1 MTTRDVSG
9 NEETAR
15 RLMMAA
21 LDGEITPSEQQELD
35 RLLEDSPGLRVE
47 WERMEKVKE
56 VTRSMI
62 YRDPP
67 DEVWEDYW
75 VSVYNRC
82 ERGVGWLLVT
92 VFSVVLLSWGA
103 WEILAAMFEDSSV
116 PWFLKLSV
124 MGVAVGGI
132 ILFVSVARE
141 KWFILKKDPYR
152 EVFR

>member
-1 MTTRDVSG
+1 MSTRDVSG
-9 NEETAR
+9 YEETAR
-15 RLMMAA
+15 NLMMAA
-21 LDGEITPSEQQELD
+21 LDGEITPSEQQELNQ
-35 RLLEDSPGLRVE
+35 LLDDAPGLRLE
-47 WERMEKVKE
+47 WERLEKVKE
-56 VTRSMI
+56 VTRSMM

-103 WEILAAMFEDSSV
+103 WEILAAMFEDNSL

-141 KWFILKKDPYR
+141 KWFVRKTDPYK
-152 EVFR
+152 EVIR

>member
-1 MTTRDVSG
+1 MSTRKVSG

-15 RLMMAA
+15 NLMMAA
-21 LDGEITPSEQQELD
+21 LDGEITPSEQQELNQ
-35 RLLEDSPGLRVE
+35 LLNDAPGLRLE
-47 WERMEKVKE
+47 WERLEKVKE
-56 VTRSMI
+56 VTRSMM

-75 VSVYNRC
+75 VSIYNRC

-103 WEILAAMFEDSSV
+103 WEILAAMFEDNSL

-141 KWFILKKDPYR
+141 KWFVRKTDPYK
-152 EVFR
+152 EVIR